1 MIKVNICFQ
10 AIFFYRRFH
19 ESREPML
26 YNTGLL
32 VTKGLLRGLRV
43 KSAVLLALS
52 IVAVKDCL
60 MMLSPFVFLHTALSI
75 HGV

>member
-1 MIKVNICFQ
+1 
-10 AIFFYRRFH
+10 
-19 ESREPML
+19 ML